1 MVPIVF
7 GMVLPWLLVAVQVW
21 LVYQLV
27 RQNGRIL
34 IKLEDLERKLGSPGL
49 APAQPV
55 GEGGEQGLAIGTPA
69 PEFTLPDL
77 DGRPHSLAEFRGKKV
92 LLAFFGPRCGYCHD
106 MLPELAKLPRDGR
119 GGLPVPLVVSSG
131 GAEENRSLFAQHDV
145 SCPILLQKEV
155 EVAAKYDALGTP
167 MGYLIDEE
175 GKIASPLAIGSAALI
190 ALMGPRAEANG
201 RHGADAEGAPAKSK
215 AGKDGSLARSKLV
228 RDGLKA
234 GTYAPSFRLPRLDG
248 VELGL
253 DEFRGRRVLLVF
265 SDPNCGPCEAVT
277 PFLERVHRT
286 VKDVQVLMISRLD
299 RETNRKKVAE
309 LGLTFPVVLQKR
321 WEVSQKYGMFATP
334 IAYLIDE
341 RGIIARDVAVGAD
354 AIERLVPEAAVAD
367 GVCLTA
373 P

>member
-1 MVPIVF
+1 MASVIF
-7 GMVLPWLLVAVQVW
+7 GSVLPWLLVFVEGW

-34 IKLEDLERKLGSPGL
+34 VKLEDLEKKVGGLGNQ
-49 APAQPV
+49 APVPIEA
-55 GEGGEQGLAIGTPA
+55 EGEQGLALGTVA
-69 PEFTLPDL
+69 PEFTLQDL
-77 DGRPHSLAEFRGKKV
+77 DGQPRSLVEYRGRKV

-106 MLPELAKLPRDGR
+106 LLPELAK
-119 GGLPVPLVVSSG
+119 VPLEVADDRPTPLIVSSG
-131 GAEENRSLFAQHDV
+131 SAEENRELFAQHGV
-145 SCPILLQKEV
+145 SVPILLQKEL
-155 EVAAKYDALGTP
+155 EVASKYDALGTP

-175 GKIASPLAIGSAALI
+175 GKIASPLAIGASALI
-190 ALMGPRAEANG
+190 ALMGPSAGANG
-201 RHGADAEGAPAKSK
+201 HAPEK
-215 AGKDGSLARSKLV
+215 APPIKGDKSLARSKLV

-234 GTYAPSFRLPRLDG
+234 GVYAPSFRLPRLDG
-248 VELGL
+248 IELSL
-253 DEFRGRRVLLVF
+253 AEYRGRRVLLVF
-265 SDPNCGPCEAVT
+265 SSPDCGPCDAIA

-299 RETNRKKVAE
+299 REANRKKVAE

-341 RGIIARDVAVGAD
+341 RGTIAREVAVGGE
-354 AIERLVPEAAVAD
+354 AIEKLVPEAAKAPSE